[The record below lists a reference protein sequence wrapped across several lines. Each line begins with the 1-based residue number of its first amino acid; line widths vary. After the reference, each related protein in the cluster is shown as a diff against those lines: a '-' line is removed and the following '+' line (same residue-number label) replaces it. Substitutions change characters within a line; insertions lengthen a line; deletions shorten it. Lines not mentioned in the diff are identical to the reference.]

1 MRVSP
6 NQQDGVHDG
15 HKKLSDFVEVLA
27 RVYEI
32 VEECLK
38 SLEVLV
44 VLIGFLLSDLHFFLE
59 LRSCRSPRLN
69 SRNSTDFNAKCS
81 DES

>member
-1 MRVSP
+1 VSP

-59 LRSCRSPRLN
+59 LTEGSGVGALILLEELE
-69 SRNSTDFNAKCS
+69 DLLDAL
-81 DES
+81 